1 MQFPLILLRDI
12 PVSKEGLTDT
22 DTVLVVRDNTKTER
36 VPISSF
42 LKHVPICIT
51 DIPTTPIAEGAEGSI
66 AWDNTGLYTFANGI
80 WGKTPRLV
88 NNWDDITKTSRFLQV
103 DKPLT
108 LSERE
113 IENVKL
119 SIGLQNAT
127 MHVSGT
133 VKITQAIEANDGGVP
148 TGTQVE
154 DYVAQKLSSLM
165 PVSESTNDLENYSG
179 PLLLKGPKGEVLM
192 TYDSTNSTLY
202 IGSSD
207 INVVLRCKD
216 SVQVQDKSHQLIINT
231 QE

>member
-12 PVSKEGLTDT
+12 PVSQESLTDA
-22 DTVLVVRDNTKTER
+22 DTVLVIRDNTKTER

-42 LKHVPICIT
+42 FEHIPIYIT
-51 DIPTTPIAEGAEGSI
+51 DIPTTPTAEGIEGAI
-66 AWDNTGLYTFANGI
+66 AWDNTGLYTFTNGI

-88 NNWDDITKTSRFLQV
+88 NYWDNITQTSRFLQV

-113 IENVKL
+113 IENVKT

-127 MHVSGT
+127 MQVSGT
-133 VKITQAIEANDGGVP
+133 VKITQAIDANDGGVT

-154 DYVAQKLSSLM
+154 DYVNQKLSSIT
-165 PVSESTNDLENYSG
+165 PVSESTNNLENYSG
-179 PLLLKGPKGEVLM
+179 PLLLKGPEGEVLM
-192 TYDSTNSTLY
+192 TYDSATSTLY
-202 IGSSD
+202 IGSSEV
-207 INVVLRCKD
+207 NVILRCKD
-216 SVQVQDKSHQLIINT
+216 FVQVQDKSHQLIINT